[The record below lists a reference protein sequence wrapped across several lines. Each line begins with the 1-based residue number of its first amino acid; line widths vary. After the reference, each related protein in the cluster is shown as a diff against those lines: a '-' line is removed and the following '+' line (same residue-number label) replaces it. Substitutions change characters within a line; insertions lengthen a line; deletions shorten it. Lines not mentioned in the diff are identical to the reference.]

1 MPGRILSTE
10 SRNPMV
16 FAYQGFTH
24 ESSKRCFLFHSIE
37 PNVPVI
43 AFTIA
48 VDLTLFSQ
56 YKVPVQDGPSFCLQ
70 MLNKAST
77 GGSLTLDKLRSYQVV
92 GDDFRPMVLEREKKE
107 ADKILK
113 WREQKRVRTA
123 ALIQSGQSKLSV
135 EVKNA
140 I

>member
-1 MPGRILSTE
+1 
-10 SRNPMV
+10 
-16 FAYQGFTH
+16 
-24 ESSKRCFLFHSIE
+24 
-37 PNVPVI
+37 
-43 AFTIA
+43 
-48 VDLTLFSQ
+48 
-56 YKVPVQDGPSFCLQ
+56 
-70 MLNKAST
+70 MLNKASI
-77 GGSLTLDKLRSYQVV
+77 GGSLTLDRLRSYQVV

-123 ALIQSGQSKLSV
+123 ALLQSGQSKPLV

>member
-1 MPGRILSTE
+1 MI
-10 SRNPMV
+10 

-24 ESSKRCFLFHSIE
+24 ESGKRCFLFHSIE

-48 VDLTLFSQ
+48 VDLTLFVQ

-70 MLNKAST
+70 LLNKASSI
-77 GGSLTLDKLRSYQVV
+77 GSNHLDKLRSYQVV
-92 GDDFRPMVLEREKKE
+92 GDDFRPMVVEREKKE

-123 ALIQSGQSKLSV
+123 ALMQSGNPKFA
-135 EVKNA
+135 EAKNA
-140 I
+140 V

>member
-1 MPGRILSTE
+1 MI
-10 SRNPMV
+10 

-24 ESSKRCFLFHSIE
+24 ESGRRCFLFHSIE

-43 AFTIA
+43 AFSIQ
-48 VDLTLFSQ
+48 VDLRLFVE

-70 MLNKAST
+70 LLNKASSD
-77 GGSLTLDKLRSYQVV
+77 GSGHLDRLRSYQVV
-92 GDDFRPMVLEREKKE
+92 GEDFHPMVEEREKKE
-107 ADKILK
+107 AEKILK

-123 ALIQSGQSKLSV
+123 AMLQSAHLKPAMAVAAGA
-135 EVKNA
+135 KNA